1 MRHQIVVGMVLL
13 SLLLWNMPG
22 EALAQAKRWTFD
34 LATLGVSEPLILAG
48 PFAEQS
54 FFIPVPRG
62 LRPIR
67 LLARARLS
75 PDAIGA
81 VLSVNHQGRTLQWI
95 RLTLPEMRLVIPLE
109 ETRVES
115 GRLML
120 SWRLEASGLVTDCA
134 APERIRVE
142 LDQLEVDMDGE
153 LESPNQLAEFWPPVL
168 RALYLQLPEFPS
180 PEEATVALRLAA
192 LGARLT
198 EGGPLTITLVSSDVS
213 LLVSED
219 PWARGIRIS
228 SGPTSRLALVFPE
241 TGRMP
246 VLEIV
251 GPPGLLENSVEAL
264 VTYQKTMRAPVIV
277 APEGQFPLPARED
290 QVTLAALGYPQIQM
304 SGSGTM
310 EAKVFFSQADLG
322 GPARGVELRLAG
334 RVTPIPSGGQA
345 QLLVLLNGGL
355 AYAEPL
361 VGGPFDRWISLP
373 DGLLRRDNTLILRVV
388 YTPPGGE
395 CRVGVHPITV
405 FIDGASYFQFHKGT
419 HLPPGFER
427 LPQGLLPMFT
437 VGLDPVTLETVEAA
451 AQLIAALQRT
461 TRTPLIPQVRPWT
474 EALNAPGPLV
484 LITLDPEKASM
495 LHPPLDPRPFRIVDV
510 DGRERFRMEIDRSFA
525 VLEAFT
531 TGGREVLLLTRRGDR
546 PDLREMERVLDPRL
560 GWYELNGD
568 VWIWPDGEPP
578 VAMRL
583 RGSGLQAVPLP
594 PSPFIEWTR
603 LRFWVAGAV
612 LIGVIAFLIW
622 IYPQVVRRA
631 PPGAP
636 RSN

>member
-1 MRHQIVVGMVLL
+1 MRHRILVGMALL
-13 SLLLWNMPG
+13 SLLMWEMAG
-22 EALAQAKRWTFD
+22 KALAQARRWTFD
-34 LATLGVSEPLILAG
+34 LATLGTSEPLILAG
-48 PFAEQS
+48 PFAEQVL
-54 FFIPVPRG
+54 FIPVPQG
-62 LRPIR
+62 LHPIR

-81 VLSVNHQGRTLQWI
+81 VLSVDHNGRTLQWI

-109 ETRVES
+109 ETRVDS
-115 GRLML
+115 GRVRL
-120 SWRLEASGLVTDCA
+120 SWRLEASGLVTNCA

-142 LDQLEVDMDGE
+142 LDQLEVDMEGE
-153 LESPNQLAEFWPPVL
+153 LELPNQLAEFWPPVL
-168 RALYLQLPEFPS
+168 RALYLQLPERPS
-180 PEEATVALRLAA
+180 PEEATAALRLAA
-192 LGARLT
+192 LGARLAG
-198 EGGPLTITLVSSDVS
+198 GGPLTITLAASDMS
-213 LLVSED
+213 PPIFED

-228 SGPTSRLALVFPE
+228 SGPTSRLALTFPE
-241 TGRMP
+241 AGRMP

-251 GPPGLLENSVEAL
+251 GPPGWLETSLEAL
-264 VTYQKTMRAPVIV
+264 ATYQEAMQAPVIV
-277 APEGQFPLPARED
+277 APEGQFPSSTQED
-290 QVTLAALGYPQIQM
+290 RVTLASLGYPQIQM

-395 CRVGVHPITV
+395 CRAGVHPITM
-405 FIDGASYFQFHKGT
+405 FIDGASYFQFHRGT
-419 HLPPGFER
+419 HLPQGFER
-427 LPQGLLPMFT
+427 LPQGLLPAFT
-437 VGLDPVTLETVEAA
+437 VGLDPMNLETVGAA

-461 TRTPLIPQVRPWT
+461 TRTPLVPRVRPWT
-474 EALNAPGPLV
+474 EALGASDPLV
-484 LITLDPEKASM
+484 LVTLDPEKAAP
-495 LHPPLDPRPFRIVDV
+495 LRPPLDPRPFRIVDV

-531 TGGREVLLLTRRGDR
+531 AGEREILLLTRRGDR
-546 PDLREMERVLDPRL
+546 PDLREIERALDPRL
-560 GWYELNGD
+560 GWYGLSGD

-578 VAMRL
+578 VALRL
-583 RGSGLQAVPLP
+583 RGSGLQVVPLP
-594 PSPFIEWTR
+594 PSPLIEWAR
-603 LRFWVAGAV
+603 LRFWVAGAA
-612 LIGVIAFLIW
+612 LIGVIVFLIW
-622 IYPQVVRRA
+622 IYPRVVRTA